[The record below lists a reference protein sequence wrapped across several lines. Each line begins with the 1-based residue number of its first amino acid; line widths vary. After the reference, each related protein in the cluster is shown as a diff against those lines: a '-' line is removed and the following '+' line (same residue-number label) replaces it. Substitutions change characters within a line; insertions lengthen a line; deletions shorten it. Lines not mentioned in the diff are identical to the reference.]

1 MRLPGPAGLLA
12 VAAAVATWAGTT
24 LGLWLGFGVAVPALV
39 VAVALWLSRRRTFG
53 IVLLLG
59 AAGVVSGALAAE
71 RIEATW
77 GAVVPEGPVSVVGLV
92 TEDGN
97 EGRTGVVRSE
107 ALRQDE
113 EWVPWDGPA
122 LGVELSGDLVLV
134 AGERVRVDGVLR
146 AAPGRVRGDPVAG
159 RITAQDVE
167 RVRSAGPLF
176 AVGNRLR
183 GRIELLTGGPGAGRA
198 LLRGFLIGDTS
209 NLSARDLD
217 ALRRSGLTHFV
228 AVSGSNV
235 ALFLMGWWLVTAPLG
250 VGSRRRF
257 VLGLIGLAV
266 FVVVTRWEASVLRA
280 SVMAGLMLGG
290 AAAGLAVDGW
300 MALGAAVTVLLLA
313 SGHLAVDI
321 GFQLS
326 VAATAG
332 ILLGAGLT
340 GRRKPRWVWTVL
352 AATVSAQLAVLPILL
367 WHFGTVPLLSPL
379 ANLLAA
385 PLVSA
390 ATIAGALGVVTG
402 LAPFIDAGAA
412 LARLVLAV
420 SHVAAEWPQ
429 IGVGAVLIIGLLA
442 GVGAHRRLRPVVAV
456 VAALAMAWVTLGA
469 GTAPAGP
476 AVIVLD
482 VGQGDAVLVRSLGRV
497 ALIDGGRDPLVLNQK
512 LRSHGV
518 GRIDLL
524 IVTHGDIDHVGGL
537 EGVFASHG
545 VGRLWVPAYGN
556 AGPVLSQLAAEAAK
570 AGIRVDHV
578 DARARPFRIGE
589 VVLRPLGPTRRFAGD
604 NDGSIV
610 LTASVRR
617 TMLLAGDAEA
627 VAQRELPPLRPDVLL
642 VPHHG
647 SATTDLRWLM
657 EALGDTAVLSVG
669 PNTYGHPAPE
679 IVAILEQAGVE
690 VLVTA
695 EVGDVVIELD

>member
-1 MRLPGPAGLLA
+1 MRLPGPAGRFA

-24 LGLWLGFGVAVPALV
+24 LGLWLGFAVAVPALV
-39 VAVALWLSRRRTFG
+39 VAVGLGLRRRRTVAVVF
-53 IVLLLG
+53 LLA
-59 AAGVVSGALAAE
+59 AAGAVSGSLATD
-71 RIEATW
+71 RINATW
-77 GAVVPEGPVSVVGLV
+77 SAVVPEGPVSVVGLV
-92 TEDGN
+92 TEDGSR
-97 EGRTGVVRSE
+97 GRTGVVRPE
-107 ALRQDE
+107 ALVEDDG
-113 EWVPWDGPA
+113 WVAWGGPA
-122 LGVELSGDLVLV
+122 IGVELSGDLVLV

-146 AAPGRVRGDPVAG
+146 ADPGRVRGDPVAG
-159 RITAQDVE
+159 RLVAGDVE
-167 RVRSAGPLF
+167 RVGSAGPLF

-183 GRIELLTGGPGAGRA
+183 ARIELVTGGAGAGRA

-209 NLSARDLD
+209 NLSSRDLD

-257 VLGLIGLAV
+257 VLGLVGLAV

-280 SVMAGLMLGG
+280 SVMAGFMLGG

-313 SGHLAVDI
+313 SGHLAADI

-332 ILLGAGLT
+332 ILLGSGLT
-340 GRRKPRWVWTVL
+340 GRRKPRWAWTVL

-367 WHFGTVPLLSPL
+367 WHFGTIPLLSPL

-390 ATIAGALGVVTG
+390 ATVVGALGVVTG
-402 LAPFIDAGAA
+402 LGPLIDAGAW
-412 LARLVLAV
+412 LAGLVLAV
-420 SHVAAEWPQ
+420 SHIAADWPQ
-429 IGVGAVLIIGLLA
+429 LGVGAVLIIGAVA
-442 GVGAHRRLRPVVAV
+442 GVAAYRPLRPVMAV
-456 VAALAMAWVTLGA
+456 VAALSMAWVTLGA
-469 GTAPAGP
+469 GTTPAGP
-476 AVIVLD
+476 AVVVLD
-482 VGQGDAVLVRSLGRV
+482 VGQGDAVLVRSLGSV
-497 ALIDGGRDPLVLNQK
+497 ALIDGGRDPLVLSQK

-524 IVTHGDIDHVGGL
+524 VVTHGDIDHVGGL
-537 EGVFASHG
+537 EGVFATHG
-545 VGRLWVPAYGN
+545 VGRLWVPAYGI
-556 AGPVLSQLAAEAAK
+556 AGPVLAQLVAEAVD
-570 AGIRVDHV
+570 AGIRVDQV
-578 DARARPFRIGE
+578 DAGTRPLRIGE

-610 LTASVRR
+610 LTASARR

-627 VAQRELPPLRPDVLL
+627 VAQGELPPLRPDVLL

-647 SATTDLRWLM
+647 SATTDVRWLM
-657 EALGDTAVLSVG
+657 EALGETAVLSVG
-669 PNTYGHPAPE
+669 PNPYGHPAPE
-679 IVAILEQAGVE
+679 IVATLEEAGVE

-695 EVGDVVIELD
+695 EVGDIVIELG

>member
-1 MRLPGPAGLLA
+1 
-12 VAAAVATWAGTT
+12 
-24 LGLWLGFGVAVPALV
+24 LGFAVAVPALV

-59 AAGVVSGALAAE
+59 AAGAVSGALAAE

-77 GAVVPEGPVSVVGLV
+77 GAIVPEGPVSVVGLV

-97 EGRTGVVRSE
+97 EGRTGVVRPE
-107 ALRQDE
+107 ALVEDE

-167 RVRSAGPLF
+167 HVGSAGPLF

-257 VLGLIGLAV
+257 VLGLVGLAV

-332 ILLGAGLT
+332 IMLGAGLT

-367 WHFGTVPLLSPL
+367 WHFGTIPLLSPL

-390 ATIAGALGVVTG
+390 ATIAGAFGVVTG
-402 LAPFIDAGAA
+402 LAPFIDSGAA

-429 IGVGAVLIIGLLA
+429 LGVRAVLIIGALA

-456 VAALAMAWVTLGA
+456 VAALAMAWVTLGG
-469 GTAPAGP
+469 GTPPAGP

-482 VGQGDAVLVRSLGRV
+482 VGQGDAVLVRSLGSV
-497 ALIDGGRDPLVLNQK
+497 ALIDGGQDPLVLNQK

-537 EGVFASHG
+537 EGVLASHG

-556 AGPVLSQLAAEAAK
+556 AGPVLSQLVAEAAE

-578 DARARPFRIGE
+578 DARTRPFRIGE

-679 IVAILEQAGVE
+679 IVALLEQAGVE